1 MSVMVTFSSQNYKKG
16 IKMHPREAILGL
28 AQNLMSKGKKLPKDL
43 LKEAER
49 LGINLP
55 QENNVKT
62 KGENKDGSK
71 ES

>member
-1 MSVMVTFSSQNYKKG
+1 
-16 IKMHPREAILGL
+16 MHPREAILGL

-49 LGINLP
+49 LGVNLP

-62 KGENKDGSK
+62 KGVNKDGSK